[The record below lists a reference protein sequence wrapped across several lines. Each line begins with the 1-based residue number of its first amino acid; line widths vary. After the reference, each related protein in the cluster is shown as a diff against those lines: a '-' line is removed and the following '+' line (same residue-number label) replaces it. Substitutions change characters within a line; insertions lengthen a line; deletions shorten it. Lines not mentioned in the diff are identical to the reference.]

1 MEDLQVHAESP
12 NVVDL
17 RPDLYVSHRHRET
30 RDRRTDRLDSL
41 LCQAFYWVRN
51 HVPSSKLK
59 GTDSLLQTGYMALW
73 LRSTG
78 HSIEMVN
85 ILPTFIDLIRAL
97 SSWLGTTLAGCLS
110 LRGLWT
116 FQAALVFF
124 ACIVLSAWNVPDG
137 LKYVAFYLGGFSGMA
152 SPILYSWVNFTLKE
166 NYGERGLIIS
176 SMMTLG
182 FCNQI
187 WVPLFTF
194 PTVEAPRFPNGYP
207 AATAFLF
214 TMWAIL
220 MTGIWYMRRWKTK
233 NPDLEMR
240 LAAAAETARADSQ
253 SSDQA
258 ADALEAKGMAGA
270 SIRPSL
276 ETPAVLVK

>member
-1 MEDLQVHAESP
+1 MS
-12 NVVDL
+12 
-17 RPDLYVSHRHRET
+17 
-30 RDRRTDRLDSL
+30 SL
-41 LCQAFYWVRN
+41 LLGVCCF
-51 HVPSSKLK
+51 SLSMDSKTNNL
-59 GTDSLLQTGYMALW
+59 TQTGYMALW

-110 LRGLWT
+110 LRGIWT
-116 FQAALVFF
+116 FQASLVFF
-124 ACIVLSAWNVPDG
+124 ACIVLSAWNAPDA
-137 LKYVAFYLGGFSGMA
+137 LKYLAFYLGGFSGMA
-152 SPILYSWVNFTLKE
+152 SPILYSWVNTTLKE

-187 WVPLFTF
+187 WIPLFTF

-207 AATAFLF
+207 AATAFVF

-220 MTGIWYMRRWKTK
+220 MAGVWYVRRWKLK

-240 LAAAAETARADSQ
+240 LAATERAPEGSG
-253 SSDQA
+253 SSGKVSEEHDK
-258 ADALEAKGMAGA
+258 KGTGTL

-276 ETPAVLVK
+276 ETPAVLVEQNRR